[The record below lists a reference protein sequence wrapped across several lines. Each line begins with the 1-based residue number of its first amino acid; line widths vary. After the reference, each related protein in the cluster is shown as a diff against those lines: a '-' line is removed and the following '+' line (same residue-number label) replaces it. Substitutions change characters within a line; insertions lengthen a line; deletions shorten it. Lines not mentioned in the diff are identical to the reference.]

1 MATPAT
7 LDINP
12 IAPPTDPLPPLRP
25 EQIAGT
31 AYDVLNAMHDSVIT
45 NLREDLDPA
54 PDFPS
59 LWRLAKH
66 IVYERGPLTVYR
78 YDEKE

>member
-1 MATPAT
+1 MPTTPDT
-7 LDINP
+7 DP
-12 IAPPTDPLPPLRP
+12 TAPPTDPLPPLRP

-31 AYDVLNAMHDSVIT
+31 AYDVLNAMHDGVIT
-45 NLREDLDPA
+45 NLRQDLDPR

-66 IVYERGPLTVYR
+66 VVYELGPITVYR
-78 YDEKE
+78 YAEQE

>member
-1 MATPAT
+1 MVMQSTT
-7 LDINP
+7 DINP
-12 IAPPTDPLPPLRP
+12 VAPPEDPLPPLRP

-45 NLREDLDPA
+45 NLREDLDPR

-66 IVYERGPLTVYR
+66 VVYERGPLTVYR
-78 YDEKE
+78 YTEQE